1 MDQNENLEKQTRAR
15 AGRLS
20 SKPLGGQIPMDKKS
34 ISFALVIIS
43 ALLTACAPSS
53 PLETDLDILQDP
65 IVGREVD
72 LSIVLSSSSDA
83 PNTFLEITIPEG
95 IQIIQGD
102 PELWVSLQRNKKFQ
116 YQLKIRVLKAGEYL
130 IAAYAFNPYFNEE
143 NSEGFGDGETIYVFS
158 GINTAQVLSKEDFRT
173 QTPMGPC
180 INCSTL
186 GVDPIFFE
194 DD

>member
-1 MDQNENLEKQTRAR
+1 M
-15 AGRLS
+15 
-20 SKPLGGQIPMDKKS
+20 IKKS
-34 ISFALVIIS
+34 TSFSLVIIS

-53 PLETDLDILQDP
+53 PMKTDLDILQDP

-102 PELWVSLQRNKKFQ
+102 PELRVSLQRNMKFQ
-116 YQLKIRVLKAGEYL
+116 YLLKIRVLKAGEYL
-130 IAAYAFNPYFNEE
+130 ISAYAFNQYSNEE

-158 GINTAQVLSKEDFRT
+158 DRNTAQVLSREDFRS
-173 QTPMGPC
+173 QTPIGPC
-180 INCSTL
+180 INCATL
-186 GVDPIFFE
+186 GVDPALFE
-194 DD
+194 DE